1 MIYLDTSALVKRFV
15 AEVGSDR
22 VGRLFLEQATFATAK
37 IAYPEIYSGL
47 TRKWRENALSR
58 SDYELAC
65 REFELDW
72 EAYIRVDLHDEILSI
87 SRDLIQRYPLRG
99 FDAVHLGVRR
109 LSRESLRRAD
119 ILRGGGHAVA
129 RGGASRIAR
138 HGRCPQ
144 QRRVGTADWKRR
156 PADITGHPRGRSQPG
171 RTRTRSSDPN
181 GIQRE
186 PTRGIAGRPL
196 ARLHLR
202 TRMLYV

>member
-15 AEVGSDR
+15 TEVGSDR

-37 IAYPEIYSGL
+37 IAYLEIYSGL

-99 FDAVHLGVRR
+99 FDAVHLASAVYLEKALGEPISFVAADTR
-109 LSRESLRRAD
+109 LLEAAHQESLATVD
-119 ILRGGGHAVA
+119 VLSKDV
-129 RGGASRIAR
+129 
-138 HGRCPQ
+138 
-144 QRRVGTADWKRR
+144 
-156 PADITGHPRGRSQPG
+156 
-171 RTRTRSSDPN
+171 
-181 GIQRE
+181 
-186 PTRGIAGRPL
+186 
-196 ARLHLR
+196 
-202 TRMLYV
+202 